1 MSTYEFNLP
10 DVGEGLSEG
19 EIVKWHVAVGDTV
32 KADQIIVDV
41 QTDKAIVEI
50 PSPVSGTVTALGG
63 APNDVIP
70 IGALLASFET
80 DPQRASAAAPPPAPV
95 VSAPHSASSAA
106 VPPAPAQAA
115 AKPSSARPGRALAS
129 PATRKL
135 ARSLGLDLT
144 TIEGTG
150 SRGQVTRQDVEQWQ
164 AAGSG
169 QASGSAPASGL
180 ASGTTLEQ
188 APADAG
194 ARTSVHPSAAHRSP
208 SARPVVAGED
218 TVEPLKGLRRKVAQ
232 SMQEAWSNVP
242 HIFSM
247 DDLDAT
253 ELVRARNSLKAE
265 LAPAGI
271 KLSYMPFLIK
281 ACVVALEQHP
291 RFNASLDMAASQI
304 IYHHRFNIGVATA
317 TPEGLVVTVVHDAD
331 RKSIAE
337 IAEEI
342 ASLSALARS
351 RKIGL
356 AQLTGGTF
364 TISNYGSYG
373 GMMGTPIIRPPEV
386 AIAGFG
392 RLHEAVVP
400 LDGVPAV
407 RMRLP
412 FCVATDHRLND
423 GEHLGAFIDVMSRYL
438 ADPVRLL
445 GRTTWS

>member
-19 EIVKWHVAVGDTV
+19 EIVKWHIAVGDTV

-50 PSPVSGTVTALGG
+50 PAPVSGTITALGG
-63 APNDVIP
+63 MPNDVIP
-70 IGALLASFET
+70 IGALLVSLET
-80 DPQRASAAAPPPAPV
+80 DSDNTSAASAATISAD
-95 VSAPHSASSAA
+95 SAPAA
-106 VPPAPAQAA
+106 VPPASAQAA
-115 AKPSSARPGRALAS
+115 GVPSLPRPGRALAS

-164 AAGSG
+164 VSGSVPS
-169 QASGSAPASGL
+169 QASGRIAETSSAPVRRA
-180 ASGTTLEQ
+180 
-188 APADAG
+188 
-194 ARTSVHPSAAHRSP
+194 
-208 SARPVVAGED
+208 SARPAVAGED
-218 TVEPLKGLRRKVAQ
+218 TVEPLKGLRRQVAQ

-253 ELVRARNSLKAE
+253 ELVRARNSVKHE

-271 KLSYMPFLIK
+271 KISYMPFLIK
-281 ACVVALEQHP
+281 ACVAALEQHP
-291 RFNASLDMAASQI
+291 RFNASLDMVASQI
-304 IYHHRFNIGVATA
+304 IYRHRFNIGIATA
-317 TPEGLVVTVVHDAD
+317 TPEGLTVTVVHDAE

-342 ASLSALARS
+342 ASLAALART
-351 RKIGL
+351 RKISL
-356 AQLTGGTF
+356 AQLSGGTF

-373 GMMGTPIIRPPEV
+373 GMMGTPIIRPPQV

-400 LDGVPAV
+400 LDGVPAI

-445 GRTTWS
+445 GRATWS